1 MSRKFL
7 STLWRMPSV
16 VWVGLVAA
24 GLGGCAFGPAPEV
37 SQDVSVAPLRF
48 SEGEAGTPTG
58 VKRAQLEAEVMRFAD
73 RYAGRMATEMFR
85 LQEQETS
92 RDLRWFTAAWMTRSR
107 TAVVDIAVGP
117 NAVENYLN
125 MLVLTALTR
134 HSVERYWAPEFLGE
148 ELGQQLIEASKT
160 LEEDAWSSAEK
171 VLTPDQQADLRAM
184 IAARIEQHPD
194 DLDFWEARLG
204 GFSGQRAAK
213 LAPVVRTGGLLGE
226 VAQTRQTAEQM
237 QQFGERVLFYMQRA
251 PTITRL
257 EAQYAVYDLL
267 RQPEFAG
274 LFEST
279 SRLTL
284 AADRF
289 AKVAETLPEQQFAA
303 INQLM
308 DRVDEQ
314 RVAALGQFSAEL
326 TQQRQGFLEDLL
338 AEEKRVRGILAD
350 LRATIEAGQELAASI
365 NHTVVTVDA
374 LATKLDLG
382 KGEKPAKP
390 FNIDDYK
397 QLVGDASM
405 TVREMKELVNS
416 TDQFLLSPGWEQR
429 VPMAQAIVDQVDK
442 QMDHLV
448 YQIFALQAA
457 FIILLFVLL
466 LGYRYILSR
475 LHISRN

>member
-1 MSRKFL
+1 
-7 STLWRMPSV
+7 
-16 VWVGLVAA
+16 VAI
-24 GLGGCAFGPAPEV
+24 GLGGCDLGTAPQV
-37 SQDVSVAPLRF
+37 SQDVSVAPIRF
-48 SEGEAGTPTG
+48 DQGEAATTTG

-85 LQEQETS
+85 INQQATS

-134 HSVERYWAPEFLGE
+134 QSVETYWAPEYLGE
-148 ELGQQLIEASKT
+148 ELGQGLIEASKT
-160 LEEDAWSSAEK
+160 LEEDAWSSVDK
-171 VLTPDQQADLRAM
+171 VLTPEQQADLRGL
-184 IAARIEQHPD
+184 IATRIEEHPD
-194 DLDFWEARLG
+194 DLDFWEVRLG
-204 GFSGQRAAK
+204 GFSGQRAAE
-213 LAPVVRTGGLLGE
+213 LEQVVRGGGLLGE

-257 EAQYAVYDLL
+257 EAQNAVYDLL

-289 AKVAETLPEQQFAA
+289 AVVAETLPQQQFAA

-326 TQQRQGFLEDLL
+326 TQQRQAFLDDLL
-338 AEEKRVRGILAD
+338 AEEERVRGILAD
-350 LRATIEAGQELAASI
+350 VRATIEAGHELAATI
-365 NHTVVTVDA
+365 NNTVVTVSAMTAKPDTD
-374 LATKLDLG
+374 TKT
-382 KGEKPAKP
+382 EPAKP
-390 FNIDDYK
+390 FDIDDYK
-397 QLVGDASM
+397 QLIGDASI

-429 VPMAQAIVDQVDK
+429 VPMAQAIVEQVDQ
-442 QMDHLV
+442 QMDRLV
-448 YQIFALQAA
+448 YQIFLLQAA
-457 FIILLFVLL
+457 FIVLLFVML
-466 LGYRYILSR
+466 LGYRYVLSR